1 MHRTRVASP
10 KIFTALIAAVSVAG
24 VTLAAQT
31 AAPSGGS
38 ASTVP
43 RAADGHPDISG
54 IWEHNSATPLERP
67 DELADR
73 ATLTDDEVA
82 QLKAKAAELF
92 SGDGDAGFG
101 DTIFLAALRNVLGKE
116 KGFKSRDVGTGDY
129 NSFWVVGR
137 WFERRTSLITDP
149 PNGKLP
155 PMTADAKARQA
166 AAAEHRKAHP
176 FDGPEDIAIG
186 ERCITGSVPM
196 LGAGYNNYYQ
206 IVQAPT
212 HVAVNMEMRHDTRM
226 IPITNRAHLPSSV
239 HLWLGDPVGRWEGDT
254 FVVDLANFRSD
265 SPVGRG
271 GGTERVRLVHA
282 ARVEQ
287 RRQREA
293 APDRAVQPRR
303 PRHAE
308 VRGHR
313 RRLSELDQTVDRRPV
328 HEEHQGSDLRVRLPR
343 GERGDVRHAQRHARS
358 GEERSGESCQDHE
371 PFPLADRA
379 RLRFAGRRDGESEMP
394 AAAQTGTT
402 KRRRKAKNTVPTPS
416 RRARRCC
423 PTPSAA
429 GVESADPFSQRVWR

>member
-1 MHRTRVASP
+1 MHRTCVANP
-10 KIFTALIAAVSVAG
+10 KIVVLIAAVSLAG

-31 AAPSGGS
+31 ASPKNGS
-38 ASTVP
+38 ASLP

-73 ATLTDDEVA
+73 ATLTDAEVA

-116 KGFKSRDVGTGDY
+116 NGFKSRDVGTGDY

-137 WFERRTSLITDP
+137 WFENRTSLITDP

-155 PMTADAKARQA
+155 PMTAEAKTRQA

-206 IVQAPT
+206 IVQSPT

-226 IPITNRAHLPSSV
+226 IPIATRAHLPSSV
-239 HLWLGDPVGRWEGDT
+239 HLWLGDPVGRWDGDT
-254 FVVDLANFRSD
+254 FVVDSANFRSD

-271 GGTERVRLVHA
+271 GSSEKLHLIERFSRLDA
-282 ARVEQ
+282 TTLKY
-287 RRQREA
+287 
-293 APDRAVQPRR
+293 
-303 PRHAE
+303 E
-308 VRGHR
+308 V
-313 RRLSELDQTVDRRPV
+313 TVDDPANWTKPWTAV
-328 HEEHQGSDLRVRLPR
+328 LFMKSTKDQIYEYACHEGNEAMYGTLNGTRVQ
-343 GERGDVRHAQRHARS
+343 EKNAR
-358 GEERSGESCQDHE
+358 EK
-371 PFPLADRA
+371 A
-379 RLRFAGRRDGESEMP
+379 
-394 AAAQTGTT
+394 TKTT
-402 KRRRKAKNTVPTPS
+402 SPS
-416 RRARRCC
+416 R
-423 PTPSAA
+423 
-429 GVESADPFSQRVWR
+429 